1 MMETRTIEPVTR
13 TIEPGGE
20 TMEPRGAPNTRWVLS
35 GPFARIHDRDELL
48 DDLEYAV
55 KQYTTPTVLVLF
67 GFRGLRERL
76 ETMAE
81 GAGNQLLGGIA
92 EQLAATIGT
101 VAVLYEPRRGEFGAL
116 FDGRPKTVM
125 PAIATARA
133 ELDASWGRLGLQAEV
148 GYVELPSTG
157 LDPAATL
164 ARADRRLRERAG
176 DLRPTRKAKMTC
188 LVTPREAKKLSR
200 RQLARERVV
209 RATSLSV

>member
-1 MMETRTIEPVTR
+1 MQTIGPSGPP
-13 TIEPGGE
+13 I
-20 TMEPRGAPNTRWVLS
+20 TRWVLS

-55 KQYTTPTVLVLF
+55 RQYTTPTVLVLF
-67 GFRGLRERL
+67 GFRGLRELL
-76 ETMAE
+76 ESTGESE
-81 GAGNQLLGGIA
+81 GNRLLGGIA
-92 EQLAATIGT
+92 EELAAAIGN

-116 FDGRPKTVM
+116 FDGRPKTVV
-125 PAIATARA
+125 PAIAIARTK
-133 ELDASWGRLGLQAEV
+133 LDDYGRELGLQTEV

-176 DLRPTRKAKMTC
+176 DLRPSKKARMTC
-188 LVTPREAKKLSR
+188 LVSSREAKKLSR

-209 RATSLSV
+209 RAPSLSP